1 MAWKLGGN
9 SPLFIQLADIIRADV
24 LSGKYAPDE
33 QIPPVRHLAFD
44 ASVNPNTMQK
54 ALVYLE
60 EEGLLYA
67 KGTAGRFVTSDAEV
81 LRRASENYKLSLMR
95 RLVSEAV
102 IAGITKKELI
112 EFIRSEETP

>member
-1 MAWKLGGN
+1 MAWDIGGS
-9 SPLFIQLADIIRADV
+9 SPLFIQLADIIRADI
-24 LSGKYAPDE
+24 LRGKYAPDE

-54 ALVYLE
+54 ALVHLE

-81 LRRASENYKLSLMR
+81 LRCASENHKLSLMR

-102 IAGITKKELI
+102 SAGITKNELI
-112 EFIRSEETP
+112 EFIRSEETL